1 MVTKKTTLLTTITTM
16 IIITIKEI
24 IKTTEEPEITIMV
37 NLDTTY
43 LGQDFNQDGM
53 KALLISYNN
62 LCAE

>member
-37 NLDTTY
+37 DTTY
-43 LGQDFNQDGM
+43 LGQGFNQDGM
-53 KALLISYNN
+53 KALLI
-62 LCAE
+62 